1 VSVAKAR
8 MVPRPLEASIVL
20 FLAAEALVFVVIGE
34 DSWPLVGAWAL
45 AAAGVLL
52 VARFAHTSWLRRA
65 LAILLVAAC
74 VLLTTQAGLFFV
86 PASVA
91 LLVAAF
97 THPRRTVA
105 AS

>member
-1 VSVAKAR
+1 

-20 FLAAEALVFVVIGE
+20 FLAAEALVFVVIGD

-52 VARFAHTSWLRRA
+52 VALFAHTPWLRKA
-65 LAILLVAAC
+65 LAILLVALC
-74 VLLTTQAGLFFV
+74 VLMATQAGLFFV
-86 PASVA
+86 PAAVA

-97 THPRRTVA
+97 IGPRRVA
-105 AS
+105 AA